1 MGRKSVGSDVK
12 SGFEDTGIKIS
23 ISDIRPLRTVTAA
36 TKATVKYAKIAASI
50 REIGIVEPPI
60 VARLHD
66 DTNAFLL
73 LDGHLRIEALKHRG
87 DTQVMCLVSTD
98 DEAYTYNKRV
108 NRLAI
113 IQEHRMILKAIE
125 RGLPEARIARAL
137 NINVSSIRGKKRL
150 LEGICPE
157 VAEMFKDRYIA
168 THTFTELKKMS
179 AMRQIEVAEVM
190 IAMNKFT
197 ARYARSLL
205 LATPQSQ
212 LIEPTKAKKARGLTE
227 EQIALMERESGGL
240 EREFKI
246 AEQSYGTDHLD
257 LVLTNG
263 YVSKLLANARIV
275 RYLSQHHREIFAE
288 LQKLVEP
295 ERTTPQT

>member
-1 MGRKSVGSDVK
+1 MGRKSAVSAVK
-12 SGFEDTGIKIS
+12 AGFEDTGISIS
-23 ISDIRPLRTVTAA
+23 ISDIRPLRPVSAA
-36 TKATVKYAKIAASI
+36 TKATAKYAKIAAST

-60 VARLHD
+60 VARDPSHA
-66 DTNAFLL
+66 NKYLL
-73 LDGHLRIEALKHRG
+73 LDGHLRIEALKDRG
-87 DTQVMCLVSTD
+87 ETQVMCLVSTD

-113 IQEHRMILKAIE
+113 VQEHKMILKAIE
-125 RGLPEARIARAL
+125 RGVPEGRIARAL
-137 NINVSSIRGKKRL
+137 NISVSSIRGKKGL

-157 VAEMFKDRYIA
+157 VAEMFKDRYVA
-168 THTFTELKKMS
+168 THTFSELKKMN

-212 LIEPTKAKKARGLTE
+212 LIEPVKAKKAKGLTE
-227 EQIALMERESGGL
+227 DQIALMERESAGL

-257 LVLTNG
+257 LVLTTG
-263 YVSKLLANARIV
+263 YVRKLLTNASVV

-295 ERTTPQT
+295 EATQPQT